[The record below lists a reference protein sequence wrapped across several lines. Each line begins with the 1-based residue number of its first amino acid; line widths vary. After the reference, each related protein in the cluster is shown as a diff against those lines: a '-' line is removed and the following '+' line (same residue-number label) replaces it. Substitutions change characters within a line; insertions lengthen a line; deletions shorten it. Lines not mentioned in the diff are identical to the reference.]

1 MKLDEV
7 RGRIKEYDPAELRE
21 IIVQIY
27 KAIPKKI
34 IEEKGIDAMIEDIK
48 TAVALKKKPKIVYE
62 PANVNYLEY
71 DIDEFV
77 DYAYKQYY
85 FAPNSYVH
93 KKDRPKWRFIVKKF
107 INDLQTVSDEPDD
120 NHKAGLLLEKLYKM
134 LLYACKYYIFSTD
147 DPFRS
152 VGIAE
157 EQILDMILERK
168 LEKGLTRDSL
178 SQAIRITAESRRNNG
193 LLIARLKTPELREMA
208 FEECLK
214 LKRELEAK
222 HPSTKIKGYSSD
234 FSKYELMVKRNNFVD
249 IAFRIRMDLFEYDE
263 AIEFFK
269 KNYFKGDQEVTLF
282 ILLDHLFQ
290 YDLRELWIREYENAV
305 KNGIEPREELAK
317 VYSYIKSKGEFPET
331 YWRL

>member
-7 RGRIKEYDPAELRE
+7 RSRIKEYEPAELRE

-48 TAVALKKKPKIVYE
+48 AAVALKKRPKIEYKPV
-62 PANVNYLEY
+62 NVNDLEPR
-71 DIDEFV
+71 IDRFV

-93 KKDRPKWRFIVKKF
+93 KKDRPKWRFIVKKY
-107 INDLQTVSDEPDD
+107 INDLMTVSDEAED

-178 SQAIRITAESRRNNG
+178 SQAIRITAESRHNNG
-193 LLIARLKTPELREMA
+193 LLTARLKTPELREMA
-208 FEECLK
+208 FEECLR

-222 HPSTKIKGYSSD
+222 HPLTKTKGYSLD
-234 FSKYELMVKRNNFVD
+234 FSKYELMEKRNDFVD

-269 KNYFKGDQEVTLF
+269 KNYLKTDPEITLF
-282 ILLDHLFQ
+282 YLLEHLHR
-290 YDLRELWIREYENAV
+290 YDMSELWMREYESAV
-305 KNGIEPREELAK
+305 KNGIEPRGNL
-317 VYSYIKSKGEFPET
+317 VDIYSAIKTEGKFPESN
-331 YWRL
+331 WRL